1 MPDVFV
7 RSRMAGIW
15 ILGTLLFDEP
25 AYIRVRSEKTA
36 ETELVYPTRLLA
48 SAMSQPYYGPQEPED
63 TINLERFFL
72 AGDFVTGFGYGG
84 SSRRHRSTYRNTKGT
99 VLRGPIRSLGDV
111 RAVPMAE
118 KRKG

>member
-1 MPDVFV
+1 
-7 RSRMAGIW
+7 MADIW
-15 ILGTLLFDEP
+15 ILGTLLFHEP

-36 ETELVYPTRLLA
+36 GTELVHPTCLLPPA
-48 SAMSQPYYGPQEPED
+48 IMSQPYYGPQEPED

-72 AGDFVTGFGYGG
+72 AGDFVTGFGYGT
-84 SSRRHRSTYRNTKGT
+84 SCRRHRSTYRNTKGAA
-99 VLRGPIRSLGDV
+99 LRGPIRSLGDV